1 MSSLSTSFAHAQKRE
16 RSMLTEWLIKISDY
30 GDVALSK
37 GIHYV
42 GIIVGIGGGSI
53 TYVGNEIAKQQKNVS
68 LQEVATQAPVLPD
81 WVVSVLPYA
90 GVVTMAAGCILI
102 LKHIVDMSISV
113 LRLYYERKDKS
124 NGENNP

>member
-16 RSMLTEWLIKISDY
+16 RSMLTDWLIKISDY

-53 TYVGNEIAKQQKNVS
+53 TYVGNEIAKQQKSVS
-68 LQEVATQAPVLPD
+68 LIATQAPALPD

-90 GVVTMAAGCILI
+90 GIVTMAAGCILI

-113 LRLYYERKDKS
+113 LRLYYERKDKA
-124 NGENNP
+124 NGENNS